1 MPLLQSII
9 LPNGKRGLISTS
21 DEDTHWY
28 NFFTSLEIEDLR
40 WLQDALSLKRA
51 FEDVKAG
58 RLSSHEEVQA
68 EMEDYYDQ
76 GYSRLD

>member
-9 LPNGKRGLISTS
+9 LPDGKRGLILNS
-21 DEDTHWY
+21 EEYTHWY

-58 RLSSHEEVQA
+58 RLSSHEEVEA
-68 EMEDYYDQ
+68 EMENYHDK
-76 GYSRLD
+76 GHNRLD